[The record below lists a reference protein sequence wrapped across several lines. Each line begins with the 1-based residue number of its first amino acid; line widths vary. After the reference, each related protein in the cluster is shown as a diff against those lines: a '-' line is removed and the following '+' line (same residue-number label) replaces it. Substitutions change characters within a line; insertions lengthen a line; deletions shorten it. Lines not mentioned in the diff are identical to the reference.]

1 MAGTKKIVIGAS
13 AAALVVLFLAAAVIG
28 LGFMAIAGG
37 AQQQSTAT
45 AQCRQAPAVETAGT
59 TDDDGDE
66 DGEDEDS
73 DGGEGLETV
82 PEEYREALQSASA
95 ESGLAVEVLAAQID
109 QESGWNPDAVSSAG
123 AEGLTQFMPA
133 TWETHGGGGDPFDP
147 EDAIAA
153 QGRYM
158 GVLWEEVEPYA
169 DDDERTHIELTLAAY
184 NAGPGAVATH
194 EGIPPFS
201 ETEDY
206 VDAILSVGQGSYTT
220 DCMPIGVDIGELGTG
235 EWVSPMPGA
244 SITSDFG
251 SRSCPIAAALN
262 CSNGTSDHRGVDFG
276 GPAGSPV
283 IAPMDIE
290 IRATG
295 VIDGWEQLGWVVL
308 GKMPD
313 EPGLHVEFAHCAADS
328 IEVNPGDTVA
338 PGTPLCTQGNTG
350 ASAGDHLHLQF
361 GMPEGDESVPGWEN
375 LIDPEPFLRAK
386 GVI

>member
-1 MAGTKKIVIGAS
+1 MTGTKKIVIGV
-13 AAALVVLFLAAAVIG
+13 AAGLLAVIL
-28 LGFMAIAGG
+28 LGGTVILMVFMSIAGG
-37 AQQQSTAT
+37 SQQQSTPT
-45 AQCRQAPAVETAGT
+45 AQCRQAPTVTTAGDS
-59 TDDDGDE
+59 DDDEPADE
-66 DGEDEDS
+66 D
-73 DGGEGLETV
+73 EGSEESGALETV
-82 PEEYREALQSASA
+82 PEEYRDALQSASA

-109 QESGWNPDAVSSAG
+109 QESGWNPDAVSSVG
-123 AEGLTQFMPA
+123 AQGLTQFMPA
-133 TWETHGGGGDPFDP
+133 TWDTHGGGGDPFDP
-147 EDAIAA
+147 DDAIAA

-158 GVLWEEVEPYA
+158 GVLWDEVEPYA
-169 DDDERTHIELTLAAY
+169 GDDERTHIELTLAAY

-220 DCMPIGVDIGELGTG
+220 DCLPIGVDIGELGTG

-244 SITSDFG
+244 PTTSDFG

-262 CSNGTSDHRGVDFG
+262 CSNGSSDHRGVDFG
-276 GPAGSPV
+276 GPSGSTV
-283 IAPMDIE
+283 VAPMDIE

-313 EPGLHVEFAHCAADS
+313 EPGLHVEFAHCASDS
-328 IEVNPGDTVA
+328 IQVDPGDTVA

-361 GMPEGDESVPGWEN
+361 GLPEGDESVPGWEN